1 MELNFS
7 NYNNQN
13 KNARKKIEN
22 FAMFLCSRTGTKNN
36 TNNVNIVSSPY
47 NNKLKLTNE
56 ISTDNKSNINK
67 DTFISKEKDN
77 SNLNDSS
84 SSIKTI
90 INSFYN
96 NINNNNVNKNNN
108 IKNTN
113 FNNSIEKDNNKE
125 NENYCDINYQKLYK
139 LLTNVYSKLIQSL
152 YSFEE
157 YNNSFEY
164 RILPSFSNFFKIN
177 FNLSNVDLLLP
188 EFYKNYN
195 YELVNLILIDL
206 INKIRINEKIG
217 NEIIKTIL
225 KITTKIYEN
234 YLYIIYIDKNTNNNF
249 SKKRCLKLF
258 KSYFTNLNTNLNYKC
273 EILNNIYFIKNY
285 LEEEITILLN
295 CFEENIDNNIIFT
308 NRNNNYSNTPIN
320 ILSILSDL
328 LKLLSTEFGHENFI
342 LYEKLKEQFQ
352 NLIFNNDNIPFNA
365 RNTYSNCDS
374 LNYIQFSKIFTIII
388 NIDDILYI
396 YDKKEGFL
404 FRPFLFEF
412 FKQIKIDYNII
423 LISSLSQKDI
433 INLINVIKIKCY
445 INSVFLYKNENKDN
459 RIIISSL
466 KDILNKENEK
476 ISHSKLLIID
486 NLQLTLFPYYIENI
500 LNISFMDKN
509 SYKDDNTIK
518 NLTKILYSFTHNYEY
533 LKEDDIRKI
542 LISYYENN

>member
-1 MELNFS
+1 MELNFT
-7 NYNNQN
+7 NYNNQS
-13 KNARKKIEN
+13 KNDRKKIEN
-22 FAMFLCSRTGTKNN
+22 FAMFLCSRTGINN
-36 TNNVNIVSSPY
+36 NINTLASPY
-47 NNKLKLTNE
+47 NNKLKVTNE

-84 SSIKTI
+84 LSNKTI

-96 NINNNNVNKNNN
+96 NINNNNANKNNN

-113 FNNSIEKDNNKE
+113 INILIEKEINKDN
-125 NENYCDINYQKLYK
+125 YLDINYQKLYK

-152 YSFEE
+152 YSYEE

-164 RILPSFSNFFKIN
+164 RILPSFSNFFNIN
-177 FNLSNVDLLLP
+177 FNLTNVDLLLP

-206 INKIRINEKIG
+206 INKIKINEKIG
-217 NEIIKTIL
+217 NELIKTIL

-258 KSYFTNLNTNLNYKC
+258 KSYFTNLNINLNYKC
-273 EILNNIYFIKNY
+273 EILNNIYYIKNF
-285 LEEEITILLN
+285 LEEEITILLD
-295 CFEENIDNNIIFT
+295 CFEKNIDNNIIFT

-328 LKLLSTEFGHENFI
+328 LKLLSIEFGHENFT
-342 LYEKLKEQFQ
+342 LYEQLKEQFK
-352 NLIFNNDNIPFNA
+352 NLIFNDENIPFNA

-404 FRPFLFEF
+404 FRPFLFDF

-433 INLINVIKIKCY
+433 INLINTIKIKSY
-445 INSVFLYKNENKDN
+445 INSVFLYKNENKEN

-486 NLQLTLFPYYIENI
+486 NLQLTIFPYYTENI

-509 SYKDDNTIK
+509 SYKDDNTIN
-518 NLTKILYSFTHNYEY
+518 NLTKILFSFTHNYKYINE
-533 LKEDDIRKI
+533 EDIRKI
-542 LISYYENN
+542 LISFYENN

>member
-1 MELNFS
+1 MELNFT
-7 NYNNQN
+7 NYNNQS
-13 KNARKKIEN
+13 KNDRKKIEN
-22 FAMFLCSRTGTKNN
+22 FAMFLCSRTGINN
-36 TNNVNIVSSPY
+36 NINTLASPY
-47 NNKLKLTNE
+47 NNKLKVTNE

-84 SSIKTI
+84 LSNKTI

-96 NINNNNVNKNNN
+96 NINNNNTNKNNN

-113 FNNSIEKDNNKE
+113 INNLIEKENNKV
-125 NENYCDINYQKLYK
+125 NYLDFNYQKLYK

-152 YSFEE
+152 YSYEE

-177 FNLSNVDLLLP
+177 FNLTNVDLLLP

-206 INKIRINEKIG
+206 INKIKINEKIG
-217 NEIIKTIL
+217 NELIKTIL

-258 KSYFTNLNTNLNYKC
+258 KSYFTNLNINLNYKC
-273 EILNNIYFIKNY
+273 EILNNIYYIKNF
-285 LEEEITILLN
+285 LEEEITILLD
-295 CFEENIDNNIIFT
+295 CFEKNIDNNIIFT

-328 LKLLSTEFGHENFI
+328 LKLLSIEFGHENFT
-342 LYEKLKEQFQ
+342 LYEQLKEQFK
-352 NLIFNNDNIPFNA
+352 NLIFNDENIPFNA

-374 LNYIQFSKIFTIII
+374 LNYIKFSKIFTIII

-404 FRPFLFEF
+404 FRPFLFDF

-433 INLINVIKIKCY
+433 INLINTIKIKSY
-445 INSVFLYKNENKDN
+445 INSVFLYKNENKEN

-486 NLQLTLFPYYIENI
+486 NLQLTIFPYYTENI
-500 LNISFMDKN
+500 LNISFMNKN
-509 SYKDDNTIK
+509 SYKDDNTIN
-518 NLTKILYSFTHNYEY
+518 NLTKILFSFTHNYKYINE
-533 LKEDDIRKI
+533 EDIRKI
-542 LISYYENN
+542 LISFYENN

>member
-13 KNARKKIEN
+13 KNDRKKIEN
-22 FAMFLCSRTGTKNN
+22 FAMFLCSRIGINN
-36 TNNVNIVSSPY
+36 NLNTLASPY
-47 NNKLKLTNE
+47 NNKLKVSNE

-84 SSIKTI
+84 LSNKTI

-96 NINNNNVNKNNN
+96 NINNNNANKNNN

-113 FNNSIEKDNNKE
+113 INILIEKEINKDN
-125 NENYCDINYQKLYK
+125 YLDINYQKLYK

-152 YSFEE
+152 YSYEE
-157 YNNSFEY
+157 YINSFEY

-177 FNLSNVDLLLP
+177 FNLTNVDLLLP

-206 INKIRINEKIG
+206 INKIKIKERIG
-217 NEIIKTIL
+217 DEIIKTIL

-258 KSYFTNLNTNLNYKC
+258 KSYFTNLNINLNYKC
-273 EILNNIYFIKNY
+273 EILNNIYYIKNF
-285 LEEEITILLN
+285 LEEEITILLD
-295 CFEENIDNNIIFT
+295 CFEKNIDNNIIFT

-328 LKLLSTEFGHENFI
+328 LKLLSIEFGHENFT
-342 LYEKLKEQFQ
+342 LYEQLKEQFK
-352 NLIFNNDNIPFNA
+352 NLIFNDENIPFNA

-374 LNYIQFSKIFTIII
+374 LNYIKFSKIFTIII

-396 YDKKEGFL
+396 HDKKEGFL

-433 INLINVIKIKCY
+433 INLINTIKIKSY

-486 NLQLTLFPYYIENI
+486 NLQMTIFPYYIENI

-518 NLTKILYSFTHNYEY
+518 NLTKVLYSFTHNYKY
-533 LKEDDIRKI
+533 INEDDIRKI

>member
-13 KNARKKIEN
+13 KNDRKKIEN
-22 FAMFLCSRTGTKNN
+22 FAMFLCSRTGINN
-36 TNNVNIVSSPY
+36 NINTLASPY
-47 NNKLKLTNE
+47 NNKLKVTNE

-84 SSIKTI
+84 LSNKTI

-96 NINNNNVNKNNN
+96 NINNNNANKNNN

-113 FNNSIEKDNNKE
+113 INILIEKEINKDN
-125 NENYCDINYQKLYK
+125 YLDINYQKLYK

-152 YSFEE
+152 YSYEE

-177 FNLSNVDLLLP
+177 FNLTNVDLLLP

-206 INKIRINEKIG
+206 INKIKINEKIG
-217 NEIIKTIL
+217 NELIKTIL

-258 KSYFTNLNTNLNYKC
+258 KSYFTNLNINLNYKC
-273 EILNNIYFIKNY
+273 EILNNIYYIKNF
-285 LEEEITILLN
+285 LEEEITILLD
-295 CFEENIDNNIIFT
+295 CFEKNIDNNIIFT

-328 LKLLSTEFGHENFI
+328 LKLLSIEFGHENFT
-342 LYEKLKEQFQ
+342 LYEQLKEQFK
-352 NLIFNNDNIPFNA
+352 NLIFNDENIPFNA

-404 FRPFLFEF
+404 FRPFLFDF

-433 INLINVIKIKCY
+433 INLINTIKIKSY
-445 INSVFLYKNENKDN
+445 INSVFLYKNENKEN

-486 NLQLTLFPYYIENI
+486 NLQLTIFPYYTENI

-509 SYKDDNTIK
+509 SYKDDNTIN
-518 NLTKILYSFTHNYEY
+518 NLTKILFSFTHNYKYINE
-533 LKEDDIRKI
+533 EDIRKI
-542 LISYYENN
+542 LISFYENN